1 MHTLPVERHF
11 MDSCGGSDAISQA
24 GDRGGTLTHGGRP
37 TMPSLPLV
45 RPVHNMGFLSNA
57 ARTTF
62 HRIPLHL
69 CKGLSWEVTMEPKNH
84 TKWDSSGCVCLWLF
98 ARMYVCMCL
107 FVWLHNCIGEFGEV
121 RPAWGQTSLTRSD
134 PPPNI
139 SPPTPKHSM
148 QEDLFGWNHLV
159 DGAPLEG
166 LCVCSVQYQTWNSLT
181 NMKVGDSETQLKR
194 HNQNSFN
201 KKFLPYGKHFE
212 ILVNGDDIASA
223 GKLFLF

>member
-1 MHTLPVERHF
+1 MHALPVERHF

-139 SPPTPKHSM
+139 SPPTPHPPPSIPCRRTC
-148 QEDLFGWNHLV
+148 L
-159 DGAPLEG
+159 DGRWCTIGRPLRLQCTIPNMEFFE
-166 LCVCSVQYQTWNSLT
+166 QYESWWLRN
-181 NMKVGDSETQLKR
+181 
-194 HNQNSFN
+194 
-201 KKFLPYGKHFE
+201 
-212 ILVNGDDIASA
+212 AA
-223 GKLFLF
+223 